1 VSDRLDLAGQ
11 APKEGEVWRDK
22 IRTLRGKRC
31 RTLVLR
37 IIPER
42 AEGTSWETEWF
53 VEHTAPGGDYLSKLE
68 DFLRDNERDVPVP
81 AGDANVVSGEMRTCV
96 PHNVKGCKPCHRL
109 SGFVAALE
117 PRVTREMV
125 EGSSSLGRNV
135 DSSLSCELCGASL
148 YVPPEVL
155 VPGSTVNVVE
165 RHRAWHDR
173 LERLLEGRA

>member
-1 VSDRLDLAGQ
+1 MPDARSADH
-11 APKEGEVWRDK
+11 
-22 IRTLRGKRC
+22 
-31 RTLVLR
+31 
-37 IIPER
+37 PER

-53 VEHTAPGGDYLSKLE
+53 VEHTAPGGDYCSKLE

-96 PHNVKGCKPCHRL
+96 RHNVKGCEPCHRL

-125 EGSSSLGRNV
+125 AVDISEAFAKGRSGRV
-135 DSSLSCELCGASL
+135 SCEMCAA
-148 YVPPEVL
+148 VL
-155 VPGSTVNVVE
+155 WTATHGPTVEDAVE

-173 LERLLEGRA
+173 LERLLAPVGTTQGCRRHGWFGCACERDFP